1 MISRLVLALALI
13 VPSVT
18 AWSSPLAAII
28 ASDLIMA
35 RSHEKF
41 PEAMLTL
48 QTSIKEHGYKVA
60 RVQRID
66 IGLTGMGYKTDK
78 YRVVFVGKKD
88 EIQYLTKKYPRL
100 TPYLPPKVSI
110 FAEKGD
116 TVVVTVNPNVY
127 KEMVVDEKDKEI
139 FDRWETDIY
148 SVFRDFSLAAEEV
161 YLDSDVE

>member
-1 MISRLVLALALI
+1 MIARLFTLLATLLI
-13 VPSVT
+13 VGSITSPSQASV
-18 AWSSPLAAII
+18 L

-35 RSHEKF
+35 RSQEAF

-78 YRVVFVGKKD
+78 YRVVFVGKTE
-88 EIQYLTKKYPRL
+88 EIQYLSNKYPQL

-110 FAEKGD
+110 YAEADD
-116 TVVVTVNPNVY
+116 TVIVTPDPSIY
-127 KEMVVDEKDKEI
+127 KDMIDDDKDKLI
-139 FDRWETDIY
+139 FDRWESDIH
-148 SVFRDFSLAAEEV
+148 SVFNDFATAAEE
-161 YLDSDVE
+161 